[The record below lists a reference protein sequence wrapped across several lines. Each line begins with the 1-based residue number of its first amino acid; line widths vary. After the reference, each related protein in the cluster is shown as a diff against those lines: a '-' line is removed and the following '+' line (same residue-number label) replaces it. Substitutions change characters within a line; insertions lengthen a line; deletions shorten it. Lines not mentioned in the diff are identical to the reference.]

1 MMGAVWVITVV
12 TALIYSCACGTAPA
26 LGTALFEGAG
36 AAVKLCIEMG
46 GVICLWC
53 AVMELMR
60 ECGAMEAI
68 SRLLSP
74 LLRLILPESMS
85 HPELRE
91 SICANVAAN
100 VLGLGNAATPM
111 GISAAKGMSRLGR
124 EDEAGDELCR
134 FVVLNTASVQLIP
147 TTAAALRGAAGAA
160 APFDILPAVWLSSA
174 ASVCV
179 GLCAAYLLARVWR

>member
-1 MMGAVWVITVV
+1 MEAARRCRLTEGLCRLISPPLSLLFPRLRKEKKAMELISMNV
-12 TALIYSCACGTAPA
+12 TANL
-26 LGTALFEGAG
+26 
-36 AAVKLCIEMG
+36 
-46 GVICLWC
+46 
-53 AVMELMR
+53 
-60 ECGAMEAI
+60 
-68 SRLLSP
+68 
-74 LLRLILPESMS
+74 
-85 HPELRE
+85 
-91 SICANVAAN
+91 
-100 VLGLGNAATPM
+100 LGLGNAATPM